1 MKTASKEDEIMNI
14 RLLVIEDYDAA
25 YSLWKVSTG
34 INLRV
39 LDDSET
45 GIRKFLE
52 RNPST
57 CFAAEE
63 NDELVGTILG
73 GNDGRRGYI
82 YHIAVKADFRN
93 KGIGRSLLEVTE
105 QAFIREGVNKTALI
119 SIKTNVGGNRF
130 LRACGYP
137 IREDVVYRSKNLNT
151 ENI

>member
-1 MKTASKEDEIMNI
+1 LNI
-14 RLLVIEDYDAA
+14 RLLIIEDYDAA

-34 INLRV
+34 INLRI
-39 LDDSET
+39 LDDSQT

-52 RNPST
+52 RNPHT

-63 NDELVGTILG
+63 NGELVGTILG

-93 KGIGRSLLEVTE
+93 KGIGRSLLEAVE
-105 QAFIREGVNKTALI
+105 QAFIQEGINKAALI

-137 IREDVVYRSKNLNT
+137 IRDDVVYRNKNLNA
-151 ENI
+151 ENT